1 MALGTRAKP
10 FPVLSV
16 FNASQPLAS
25 YESVTIMHFA
35 RETVHWYDRNFDEHE
50 PRKGMIVSFVAADV
64 LFSPCLGGIYAKQ
77 QDSYRAMHSALKA
90 FAPGREHIVP
100 NGDEGH
106 DWPTAPS
113 HTHNG
118 AWAASDVAEKW
129 WTELF
134 LPGK

>member
-1 MALGTRAKP
+1 MVHNYVG
-10 FPVLSV
+10 V
-16 FNASQPLAS
+16 FCNGS
-25 YESVTIMHFA
+25 
-35 RETVHWYDRNFDEHE
+35 NFDIHE
-50 PRKGMIVSFVAADV
+50 PRKGLIVSFVAADV
-64 LFSPCLGGIYAKQ
+64 LFSPSLGGIYAKQ

-100 NGDEGH
+100 TGEESH

-118 AWAASDVAEKW
+118 AWAASDIAEKW

-134 LPGK
+134 LPGEAQPCIEGPRRKPTVAMTRDLRRVIARGHIE